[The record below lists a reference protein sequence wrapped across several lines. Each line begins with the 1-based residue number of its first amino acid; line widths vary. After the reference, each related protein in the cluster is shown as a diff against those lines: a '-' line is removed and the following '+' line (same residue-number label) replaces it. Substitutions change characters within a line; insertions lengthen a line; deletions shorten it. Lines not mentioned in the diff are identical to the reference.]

1 MNHVFRT
8 LQASLARQVFLWN
21 QTLPLCRNTPS
32 IRHPVWSSASAN
44 EGRYHSM
51 PTHGIGSWKYLL
63 KKKAQKKKKDRHQM
77 KQIVAATDSTYGTL
91 NVKVSGYDMTL
102 VERYT
107 QYVHHL
113 CNRLSIKVSLC
124 YALPTKTTEVMLMQ
138 EHGTKMYVD
147 AVLRTHERVVQLNSL
162 NTTLCP
168 VFMDVL
174 LKHQPEGVQL
184 SVNEHTEADFKARF
198 KARPELQELMT
209 HMNQ

>member
-1 MNHVFRT
+1 MNHVFGK
-8 LQASLARQVFLWN
+8 LQASLTRQVILMN
-21 QTLPLCRNTPS
+21 QTLPLSRNMPS
-32 IRHPVWSSASAN
+32 IQHPVWSSAS

-63 KKKAQKKKKDRHQM
+63 NKKRTQKKKKDRHQM
-77 KQIVAATDSTYGTL
+77 RQIVAATDSTYGTL

-113 CNRLSIKVSLC
+113 CNRLRINVSLC
-124 YALPTKTTEVMLMQ
+124 YALPTRTTEVMLMQ
-138 EHGTKMYVD
+138 EHGTKMFVD
-147 AVLRTHERVVQLNSL
+147 AVLKTHERVVQLNSL
-162 NTTLCP
+162 NTTVCP

-184 SVNEHTEADFKARF
+184 SVSEHTEADFKARF

-209 HMNQ
+209 NMNQ